1 MAFVCSRDKAA
12 NSGPRNH
19 RSVPPRLLPAR
30 SSFLIGSAMHAL
42 RQRAAIAFVAR
53 RRFLSDVARPWFVD
67 PDPVFP
73 RQLPPHLLPK
83 THDLPPDLP
92 VPVKELFHTL
102 SKSPYLELS
111 TLQVKEPSPILPGP
125 PLPKTIPK
133 GRRGRGRTYSGEGTA
148 DDQAG
153 IWNWAV
159 TAQVRSFL
167 KHPPYLR

>member
-1 MAFVCSRDKAA
+1 
-12 NSGPRNH
+12 
-19 RSVPPRLLPAR
+19 
-30 SSFLIGSAMHAL
+30 MHAL